1 MACTRHALHR
11 DRRCLAHPNYKK
23 ALLRAG
29 DTDTVVAGRALL
41 PARRLK
47 SAFSLKLFDLEKSG
61 VGVDPLNEFIGRGRA
76 RKAQIDGDLENG
88 DIYSGSS
95 AGLIRE
101 IVSAAEIV
109 KSLIE
114 SHHKAIRKNNAW
126 SL

>member
-1 MACTRHALHR
+1 MPRASELQESPPEGRRYRHGCCRTR
-11 DRRCLAHPNYKK
+11 PSS
-23 ALLRAG
+23 RAQ
-29 DTDTVVAGRALL
+29 
-41 PARRLK
+41 LK